1 MNLQELTAG
10 IQHIGIPTNDIE
22 KTVAFYNGLGFETA
36 LRTKNEAAGE
46 PVAFLRLKNLTIETY
61 ETRAAKNRAGA
72 IDHIALNVADIDRAF
87 QAAKAEGYSL
97 LDKEV
102 QFLPFWEHGV
112 RFFTIEG
119 PNAEKIEFSQ
129 ML

>member
-1 MNLQELTAG
+1 MNLQDLTTG
-10 IQHIGIPTNDIE
+10 IQHVGIPTDDIE
-22 KTVAFYNGLGFETA
+22 KTIAFYTGLGFEVA
-36 LRTKNEAAGE
+36 LRTVNKAANEQ
-46 PVAFLRLKNLTIETY
+46 VAFLRLKDLTIETY
-61 ETRAAKNRAGA
+61 ENHAASNRAGA
-72 IDHIALNVADIDRAF
+72 VDHIALNVADIDRTF

>member
-1 MNLQELTAG
+1 MKLQDLVTG

-22 KTVAFYNGLGFETA
+22 KTITFYTGLGFEVA
-36 LRTKNEAAGE
+36 FRTINEAANE
-46 PVAFLRLKNLTIETY
+46 QVAFLRLKNLTIETY
-61 ETRAAKNRAGA
+61 ENHCASNKAGA
-72 IDHIALNVADIDRAF
+72 IDHIALDVCDIEATF
-87 QAAKAEGYSL
+87 QLVKDAGYSL
-97 LDKEV
+97 LDTEI
-102 QFLPFWEHGV
+102 QFLPFWTNGV